1 MKSTDLKIGIEYAVI
16 PAWDYSSQD
25 KKNPDRVQRNHVA
38 KAKLVSLDKY
48 EYKVYR
54 ADSATNPNFAPANK
68 GSRNIGYLV
77 CSDDFANA
85 GQTSSTIFWLARPQD
100 IVASYSDLEPKW
112 AQKEID
118 EKLLREKQERE
129 QKERERKQREAREY
143 TERVSASLIA
153 SLKSILGDRA
163 NNINI
168 DTRNRRVGDAYIEVA
183 EVSVDLKTMGILI
196 EKVLEAKDLVG

>member
-1 MKSTDLKIGIEYAVI
+1 MKSNELKVGVEYAVI

-54 ADSATNPNFAPANK
+54 ADNSQDQNFAPANK
-68 GSRNIGYLV
+68 GSRNVGYLV
-77 CSDDFANA
+77 CSDDFKNA

-100 IVASYSDLEPKW
+100 IVALYSDLEPKW
-112 AQKEID
+112 AQRELD
-118 EKLLREKQERE
+118 EKLLRERQEAE
-129 QKERERKQREAREY
+129 QQERERKRKEAREY
-143 TERVSASLIA
+143 MERVSTSLLA
-153 SLKSILGDRA
+153 SLKSIVGDRA
-163 NNINI
+163 SSITI
-168 DTRNRRVGDAYIEVA
+168 DTRNRRIGDEYVEVA
-183 EVSVDLKTMGILI
+183 EMCVDLKTMGILI

>member
-1 MKSTDLKIGIEYAVI
+1 MKSTDLKVGVEYAVI
-16 PAWDYSSQD
+16 PAWDYSSSD

-85 GQTSSTIFWLARPQD
+85 GQTSSTVFWLARPQD

-112 AQKEID
+112 AQKELD
-118 EKLLREKQERE
+118 EKLLRERQERE

-163 NNINI
+163 NNISI
-168 DTRNRRVGDAYIEVA
+168 DTRNRRVGNEYIEVA
-183 EVSVDLKTMGILI
+183 EMNVDLKTMGILI

>member
-1 MKSTDLKIGIEYAVI
+1 MKSADLKINVEYAVI
-16 PAWDYSSQD
+16 PAWDYSSSD

-54 ADSATNPNFAPANK
+54 AESATNPNFAPANK

-77 CSDDFANA
+77 CSDDFMTS

-112 AQKEID
+112 AQKELD
-118 EKLLREKQERE
+118 EKLLREKQELE

-163 NNINI
+163 NNITI
-168 DTRNRRVGDAYIEVA
+168 DTRNRRVGNDYIEVA
-183 EVSVDLKTMGILI
+183 EVNVDLKTMGILI

>member
-1 MKSTDLKIGIEYAVI
+1 MKSADLKASVEYAVI
-16 PAWDYSSQD
+16 PAWDYSSSD

-38 KAKLVSLDKY
+38 RAKLISLDKY

-54 ADSATNPNFAPANK
+54 SDNSTDTNFAPANK

-77 CSDDFANA
+77 CSDDFMTS

-100 IVASYSDLEPKW
+100 IVAPYADLEPKW
-112 AQKEID
+112 AQKELD
-118 EKLLREKQERE
+118 EKLLREKQESE

-168 DTRNRRVGDAYIEVA
+168 DTKNRRVGNDYIEVA